1 MYMLFFISVFK
12 CLTLKTIHGRRF
24 YRTWVEIEQLV
35 AEKKVDVT
43 KIITHRFPM
52 SQFEEAFK
60 ILFDGSGCKIILDP
74 TK

>member
-1 MYMLFFISVFK
+1 M
-12 CLTLKTIHGRRF
+12 
-24 YRTWVEIEQLV
+24 EIEELV
-35 AEKKVDVT
+35 AEKKVDVG

-60 ILFDGSGCKIILDP
+60 ILFAGSGCKIILDP